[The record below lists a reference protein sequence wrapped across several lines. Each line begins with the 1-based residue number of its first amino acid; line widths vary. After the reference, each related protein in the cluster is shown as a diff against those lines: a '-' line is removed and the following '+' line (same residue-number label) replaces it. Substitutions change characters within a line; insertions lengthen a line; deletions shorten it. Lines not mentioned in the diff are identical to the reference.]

1 MKKHSDA
8 TPTFNVGDQVKLA
21 GGGTGRVD
29 RTNDDGSVVV
39 NMDIVRQMRTCT
51 PLEITQVV
59 TPAQKS

>member
-8 TPTFNVGDQVKLA
+8 TPTFNVGDKVKLA
-21 GGGTGRVD
+21 GGGTGRID

-39 NMDIVRQMRTCT
+39 NMDVVRQMRTCT
-51 PLEITQVV
+51 PLEITEVV